1 MYWFVHLGVITEL
14 NGWDVFNPGHF
25 DQHLSPFYEED
36 LKAGR
41 LTREEAKE
49 LISCFWIKVNNQ
61 PAPPK
66 VGVTASEWYLQRFY

>member
-1 MYWFVHLGVITEL
+1 M
-14 NGWDVFNPGHF
+14 
-25 DQHLSPFYEED
+25 PFYEED

-41 LTREEAKE
+41 LTREEAKKKE

-66 VGVTASEWYLQRFY
+66 VGVTASESGTYNDFTNINAVLNPTVQMV